1 MINITKKLVL
11 FTIAG
16 IGIYSIILLFSDVS
30 LLYDKLRSFNVE
42 YIPVVMALIFS
53 SWSVLYFR
61 WILLLK
67 NSQIVMPAK
76 KNFLIYFAGFALAI
90 TPAKSGELVKSI
102 ILKEKFDIPH
112 SKSVPVIIMERF
124 YDVIGTLVISL
135 LGLWFFGLKSLPI
148 VVIATAIIGLF
159 FCTVYSTRVFNAF
172 LRLFNKLNF
181 FQKIVN
187 PLLSFQET
195 VKKSSK
201 SKIAITSTSLTI
213 VYRLIEAFAIYF
225 ILLGFNIDAIHY
237 LSLAATYSF
246 SIVVGNISFI
256 PGGLGVTEGSL
267 TGLLSLQGV
276 DLSTAIGLALVIRL
290 FTLWYAV
297 VVGFICL
304 RLTNG
309 FASNNLQTKS

>member
-1 MINITKKLVL
+1 MNLTKKLIF

-30 LLYDKLRSFNVE
+30 VLYEKLHSFKMI
-42 YIPVVMALIFS
+42 YIPIVIALIFS
-53 SWSVLYFR
+53 SWSVLYLR
-61 WILLLK
+61 WVLLLK
-67 NSQIVMPAK
+67 NSQIIISPK

-90 TPAKSGELVKSI
+90 TPAKSGELVKSV

-112 SKSVPVIIMERF
+112 SRSVPVIIMERF
-124 YDVIGTLVISL
+124 YDVTGTLVISL
-135 LGLWFFGLKSLPI
+135 LGLWFFGLKSLP
-148 VVIATAIIGLF
+148 VVMIATAIIALF
-159 FCTVYSTRVFNAF
+159 FCTIYSTRTFNAF

-181 FQKIVN
+181 FQKLVN

-201 SKIAITSTSLTI
+201 SKIAITSTALTI
-213 VYRLIEAFAIYF
+213 IYRLIEALAIYF
-225 ILLGFNIDAIHY
+225 ILLGFDIDTIHY
-237 LSLAATYSF
+237 LSIAAMYSF
-246 SIVVGNISFI
+246 SIIVGNISFI

-267 TGLLSLQGV
+267 TGLLSLQGI

-297 VVGFICL
+297 IVGFVCL

-309 FASNNLQTKS
+309 FASNNVQNKN

>member
-1 MINITKKLVL
+1 MNLTKKLVL

-30 LLYDKLRSFNVE
+30 SLYEKLSSFKVE
-42 YIPVVMALIFS
+42 YIPIIIVLIFS
-53 SWSVLYFR
+53 SWSALYLR
-61 WILLLK
+61 WFLLLK
-67 NSQIVMPAK
+67 NSQIIIPTK

-90 TPAKSGELVKSI
+90 TPAKSGELVKSV

-112 SKSVPVIIMERF
+112 SRSVPVVIMERF
-124 YDVIGTLVISL
+124 YDVIGTLIISL
-135 LGLWFFGLKSLPI
+135 LGLWFFGFRSFP
-148 VVIATAIIGLF
+148 VVLIAAAIIVLF
-159 FCTVYSTRVFNAF
+159 FCTIYSTRVFNSF

-181 FQKIVN
+181 FQKLVT
-187 PLLSFQET
+187 PLLSFQEI

-201 SKIAITSTSLTI
+201 SKIAVTSITLTVI
-213 VYRLIEAFAIYF
+213 YRLIESFAIYF

-246 SIVVGNISFI
+246 SIIVGNISFI

-267 TGLLSLQGV
+267 TGLLSLQGIE
-276 DLSTAIGLALVIRL
+276 LSTAIGLALVIRL
-290 FTLWYAV
+290 FTLWCAV
-297 VVGFICL
+297 IVGFVCL

-309 FASNNLQTKS
+309 IVSSNSKSEN